1 MKSFPKSE
9 TLVAFKRIS
18 FLIAVLS
25 LTGGMAVGKMLDFTP
40 IYFLEAFLGIFFF
53 ILPYLPKHL
62 GLDLTVCIFFTIL
75 NGALVF
81 YGILLGPLSEIHLL
95 VAFLLGASCYLLRGK
110 KLLYYPAGL
119 VLSMLIFLELN
130 YYYHWFEPVPVAVKS
145 AVYIRWITVT
155 AGTSLSAVTI
165 FYFVRSWVNA
175 RFYSLVQKIAAQ
187 NQELVVAMAAK
198 SRADMVSHE
207 LRTPLNSILGIAQLL
222 HAKRREFKK
231 DTQTE
236 IQHLLESTLVTQ
248 LIVNNS
254 LDASFLGAGKQY
266 KLQRSTV
273 DLKDLIESTF
283 IMQRYVANSRG
294 VKIQLNYQEG
304 LPPYIVTDEVLC
316 LKIFNNLFSNLV
328 KYAPAN
334 TTAEIRVTCDNKYL
348 YVQTINSG
356 SIDAGLL
363 HKIFDAFES
372 SAVEVN
378 STGLGLF
385 LSRSYA
391 RMQQGDITVQ
401 SENGQTI
408 FCCKLPLEKG
418 EAKNKKTQLFSTPG
432 SLRGY
437 SILAVDDDRIER
449 DIISKRIAQ
458 TGAACVTVGDMEEAK
473 AYLSENTPSL
483 ILTDYQLTPTSNCL
497 GLIDYI
503 RGDERLKEVPVIIL
517 SGDSHS
523 NAETVRTLRADGAL
537 TKPYSTRDLE
547 SILRQ
552 HLVPVRLLLKR

>member
-1 MKSFPKSE
+1 M
-9 TLVAFKRIS
+9 
-18 FLIAVLS
+18 IAVLS
-25 LTGGMAVGKMLDFTP
+25 LTGGMAVGKVLDFTP
-40 IYFLEAFLGIFFF
+40 IFYVETFIGIFFF
-53 ILPYLPKHL
+53 VIPYLPKYL
-62 GLDLTVCIFFTIL
+62 GLDLTICLFFTIL
-75 NGALVF
+75 NAALVF

-110 KLLYYPAGL
+110 KLLLFPAGM
-119 VLSMLIFLELN
+119 VVSMLIFLELN
-130 YYYHWFEPVPVAVKS
+130 YYNHWFKPLDISYRHAILV
-145 AVYIRWITVT
+145 RWIVVFT
-155 AGTSLSAVTI
+155 GSSLSAVTI
-165 FYFVRSWVNA
+165 FYFVKSWVNSK
-175 RFYSLVQKIAAQ
+175 FYSLTRKIAEQ
-187 NQELVVAMAAK
+187 NVELASAIECK
-198 SRADMVSHE
+198 SRYVDMLSHE

-222 HAKRREFKK
+222 NARRSDFDH
-231 DTQTE
+231 DTQVE
-236 IQHLLESTLVTQ
+236 VQHLLESTLISE

-254 LDASFLGAGKQY
+254 LDFSRINSGKQY
-266 KLQRSTV
+266 QLQRSTV